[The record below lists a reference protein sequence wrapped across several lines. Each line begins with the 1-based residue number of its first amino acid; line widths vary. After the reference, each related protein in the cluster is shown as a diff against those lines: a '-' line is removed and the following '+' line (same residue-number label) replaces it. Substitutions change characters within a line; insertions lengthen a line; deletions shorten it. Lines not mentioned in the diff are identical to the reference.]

1 MQLFCSMRKKCF
13 WCLKSFFD
21 EWKNFISCYQP
32 TKKEKNNIL
41 FIYFGYRL
49 KKIIYSYGKFKLIKE
64 LYIFNQL
71 CNKKGKLHLYFL
83 FEIGFFRIPCFETF
97 TFTKIHFLPPFWGK
111 SLLLE
116 LYPRDSNTEQYWWDR
131 LKLKKIEVGRN
142 ALNNAGRRS
151 ITKKLLGSS
160 MKWKINF
167 SFFFSTLRFNDFPVL
182 ANLN

>member
-1 MQLFCSMRKKCF
+1 MNEKTLFLVTNRRKK
-13 WCLKSFFD
+13 
-21 EWKNFISCYQP
+21 
-32 TKKEKNNIL
+32 KKITYYL
-41 FIYFGYRL
+41 FTLDLYRL

-131 LKLKKIEVGRN
+131 LKLKKIEHGRN
-142 ALNNAGRRS
+142 EVNNAERRS
-151 ITKKLLGSS
+151 IT
-160 MKWKINF
+160 
-167 SFFFSTLRFNDFPVL
+167 
-182 ANLN
+182 